1 MLENIIKEYN
11 DLGIQQQLDYDKFYL
26 YSIITHSTAIE
37 GSTVTE
43 IENQLLFDQ
52 GISANKP
59 MAEQLMNLDLKKA
72 YEQSFVYA
80 KNHTEITI
88 ELLCN
93 LASLV
98 MKNTGSTYKTIT
110 GEFSSAKGELRLLNV
125 SAGRG
130 GKSYLAWQKV
140 NDRLTQFCQW
150 VNEERKNINKA
161 DIADIY
167 QLSFEAHYR
176 IVSIHPWADAYEPKA
191 QTSIISNYA
200 NGAIATYGNG
210 RMSRLIMNMIQYEA
224 GVIPSIVKKEKRAE
238 YISSLSQS
246 QDQEDSTK
254 FIDFMMNHHCENLIQ
269 QIDEYKA
276 SMNSEGGQK
285 IEGGQKKWSETTE
298 KVYELIK
305 TNPKITRKELC
316 ENLGINP
323 SAVQKHIEKLK
334 KENAI
339 KRSGGDK
346 GGCWEIL

>member
-1 MLENIIKEYN
+1 MSKQLEKIMEEYKT
-11 DLGIQQQLDYDKFYL
+11 LGIQQQLDYDKFYL

-43 IENQLLFDQ
+43 IENQLLFDE

-72 YEQSFVYA
+72 YEQCFVYA
-80 KNHTEITI
+80 KNHTDISI

-98 MKNTGSTYKTIT
+98 MKNTGSTYKTIA

-150 VNEERKNINKA
+150 LNEERKNLDKA
-161 DIADIY
+161 DISKIY
-167 QLSFEAHYR
+167 ELSFEAHYR
-176 IVSIHPWADAYEPKA
+176 IVSIHPWAD
-191 QTSIISNYA
+191 
-200 NGAIATYGNG
+200 GNG
-210 RMSRLIMNMIQYEA
+210 RMSRLLMNMIQYEA

-238 YISSLSQS
+238 YISSLSKS
-246 QDQEDSTK
+246 QDEENSAA
-254 FIDFMMNHHCENLIQ
+254 FIDFMMNHHCENLLE
-269 QIDEYKA
+269 QIKEFKA

-285 IEGGQKKWSETTE
+285 IKGGQKKWSETAR
-298 KVYELIK
+298 KIYELIK
-305 TNPKITRKELC
+305 ENPYTTRKELC
-316 ENLGINP
+316 DNLGINP
-323 SAVQKHIEKLK
+323 SAIQKHIDKLK
-334 KENAI
+334 KESIISRVNG
-339 KRSGGDK
+339 SK
-346 GGCWEIL
+346 GGYWEILQGKL